1 MHDGPP
7 IRRSEAPFG
16 ARKLESA
23 TRKAHLERGEQ
34 ILPSEWPCG
43 VSIRSSELGIGV
55 QTECLCRELSA
66 ESCGVTSAVRVVG
79 VCLRLDGIKNSDS
92 DGGMQSAESL
102 HELLLLRMKRY

>member
-23 TRKAHLERGEQ
+23 TRKAHSERGEQ

-43 VSIRSSELGIGV
+43 VSIRSSELGIEA
-55 QTECLCRELSA
+55 QMECLCREI
-66 ESCGVTSAVRVVG
+66 ECGVVRSNLG
-79 VCLRLDGIKNSDS
+79 SPRGR
-92 DGGMQSAESL
+92 
-102 HELLLLRMKRY
+102 RMPPRGWD